1 MTASALTILRR
12 TYSIPL
18 LLIIWQIAATSG
30 LVTSRLLPPPSL
42 VLSVFWSEVT
52 NGPLLHHA
60 GTTLYRALTG
70 FALGASVGL
79 VLAVAMARL
88 PVVGRLLEPLVF
100 LGYPVP
106 KIALFPIFIFI
117 FGVGSSSKIAFTF
130 LECLYPVIIT
140 TYLGM
145 RAINT
150 RLIWTARNFG
160 AGRLMILRR
169 VVLPAVLPSIFAGL
183 RMALPL
189 AITVVVVTEM
199 IGDSAGL
206 GYYINIAG
214 TRFRFAYV
222 YAGILMVGIIG
233 LTLDTGLMLL
243 RRRLIHWKPEEGAI

>member
-1 MTASALTILRR
+1 MTAAALTILRR
-12 TYSIPL
+12 SYSIPL
-18 LLIIWQIAATSG
+18 LLIVWQLAATSG
-30 LVTSRLLPPPSL
+30 LVTSRLLPAPSL

-52 NGPLLHHA
+52 DGPLLHHA
-60 GTTLYRALTG
+60 GMTLYRALTG

-79 VLAVAMARL
+79 VLAVMMARL
-88 PVVGRLLEPLVF
+88 PLVGRLLQPLVF

-140 TYLGM
+140 AYLGM
-145 RAINT
+145 RGINT

-169 VVLPAVLPSIFAGL
+169 VVIPAVLPSIFAGL

-233 LTLDTGLMLL
+233 LALDAGLMFI
-243 RRRLIHWKPEEGAI
+243 RRQIIHWKAAEGSI